1 MSKFEEVVKIGL
13 SRIDTIRVTTAVNP
27 LLWLTGITLPLCLG
41 AAIFVPDRGF
51 RFALVA
57 VPAVAIVAV
66 IVAYFLLL
74 FRDPDRL
81 QSEEYQIRQSEL
93 KMLYRKGRRR
103 PDSAEF
109 ASKVPLSNSTP
120 GLLKDGD
127 ER

>member
-81 QSEEYQIRQSEL
+81 QSRSIKFDR
-93 KMLYRKGRRR
+93 
-103 PDSAEF
+103 
-109 ASKVPLSNSTP
+109 ASSRCFTERGGGDQTQLNSP
-120 GLLKDGD
+120 AKF
-127 ER
+127 R